1 MVSKRRY
8 SPEENRQ
15 YIEKWCARRER
26 APVEVERKLK
36 SRGVDSDESERMI
49 EELKKK
55 NFIDVDRFAGAF
67 TRDKYR
73 LNKWGIKKIEAALR
87 RLHVP
92 DRSIEAARDAI
103 DMDEYLDNLRAL
115 RASKL
120 KRVDDES
127 GWRQSGKVLKYLYDR
142 GYTAEDIAR
151 IGGEEAH

>member
-1 MVSKRRY
+1 MIAKRKY
-8 SPEENRQ
+8 SSEEDRQ

-26 APVEVERKLK
+26 APIEVERKLK
-36 SRGVDSDESERMI
+36 SRGVDADESERMI

-67 TRDKYR
+67 THDKYR

-92 DRSIEAARDAI
+92 DRSIETARESI
-103 DMDEYLDNLRAL
+103 DMDEYLENLREL
-115 RASKL
+115 RASKM
-120 KRVDDES
+120 KQVDGES
-127 GWRQSGKVLKYLYDR
+127 EWRQTGKILKYLYDR

-151 IGGEEAH
+151 IGEEEAH